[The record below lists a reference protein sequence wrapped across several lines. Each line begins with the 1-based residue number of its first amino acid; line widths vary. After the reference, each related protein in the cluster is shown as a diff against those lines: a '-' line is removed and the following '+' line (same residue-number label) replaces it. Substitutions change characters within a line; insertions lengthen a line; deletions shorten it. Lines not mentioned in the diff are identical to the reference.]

1 MIERL
6 PLRRI
11 VVIGTSGSGKTT
23 LAHRLAATLGS
34 PLTPMDAVFHQPDWT
49 PLPVEEFRRRMTD
62 LVARDAWV
70 IDGNYSVVRDVV
82 FEAADV
88 IVWLDLPKWLAMAR
102 ITRRT
107 VGRGLTGQEMWN
119 GNSEDWRNAFKRGP
133 EENMIVWTWSTHGD
147 RHRRYAAMQAGEWSH
162 KHWIRLRTRRDV
174 ESFARSVERSS
185 ATIEPA

>member
-34 PLTPMDAVFHQPDWT
+34 PLTPMDAVFHQPGWT

-70 IDGNYSVVRDVV
+70 IDGNCP
-82 FEAADV
+82 A
-88 IVWLDLPKWLAMAR
+88 
-102 ITRRT
+102 
-107 VGRGLTGQEMWN
+107 
-119 GNSEDWRNAFKRGP
+119 NSA
-133 EENMIVWTWSTHGD
+133 
-147 RHRRYAAMQAGEWSH
+147 
-162 KHWIRLRTRRDV
+162 
-174 ESFARSVERSS
+174 
-185 ATIEPA
+185 